1 MRWRTTLTW
10 LALPYLYPHHSFN
23 LVNAQDDSPPKGS
36 KARQGWAGQV
46 DAESQGAPPQRDIK
60 DKATELLLLR
70 PLNDGKVAT
79 HFEFEYL
86 TRNAVP
92 RDPRTLGREDEGML
106 QCV

>member
-1 MRWRTTLTW
+1 MTW
-10 LALPYLYPHHSFN
+10 LALPYLYPQHSLN
-23 LVNAQDDSPPKGS
+23 LVNAKGDSPPSQS
-36 KARQGWAGQV
+36 KAQQGRPGQV
-46 DAESQGAPPQRDIK
+46 NAGSEGAPPQREIK

-106 QCV
+106 QRF

>member
-10 LALPYLYPHHSFN
+10 LALPYLYPHQSFN
-23 LVNAQDDSPPKGS
+23 LVNAQGDSSPKGS
-36 KARQGWAGQV
+36 KAQQGRAGQV
-46 DAESQGAPPQRDIK
+46 DADSQGAPPQREIK

-70 PLNDGKVAT
+70 PLDDGKVAA

-92 RDPRTLGREDEGML
+92 RDPRTLGREDKGTI
-106 QCV
+106 Q